1 MACRYLQSS
10 LGTEQEVWR
19 AQGIWRAAI
28 CSPVVAQSRQNVMCD
43 NPLAVASRR
52 ARRPRVR
59 ARRERMQ
66 TCHLSVTN
74 MRAMC

>member
-43 NPLAVASRR
+43 NPLAVASCR
-52 ARRPRVR
+52 ARARV
-59 ARRERMQ
+59 ARIQ
-66 TCHLSVTN
+66 TCQSHD